1 MSIQKSNNIETT
13 HMINTN
19 VIHKIFPQ
27 VKNQELLKYDAEGLW
42 SITLPTEAEQITN
55 IIKTNITQTNH
66 IFDGTGGLG
75 GNIISFSK
83 YFKNVT
89 TCEIN
94 NDRFL
99 LLKNN
104 IDIYKLNNIKLIND
118 SCTKY
123 INDNYDAYFF
133 DPPWSKNYKNYN
145 KLNLK
150 LDNFLLK
157 DIIKQIRSHNNS
169 PIFFKLPF
177 NYDMDEFKMFNYKL
191 DKIKNYFLVTIS

>member
-1 MSIQKSNNIETT
+1 MNIQKLNNPETT
-13 HMINTN
+13 QINTN

-55 IIKTNITQTNH
+55 IIKLKIPKLNH

-104 IDIYKLNNIKLIND
+104 INIYNLNNVNLIND
-118 SCTKY
+118 SCLKY
-123 INDNYDAYFF
+123 INNNYDAYFF
-133 DPPWSKNYKNYN
+133 DPPWSKNYKNYS

-150 LDNFLLK
+150 LDNITLK
-157 DIIKQIRSHNNS
+157 DIIQQIRFHNNS

-177 NYDMDEFKMFNYKL
+177 NYDMDEFKSFNYQIN
-191 DKIKNYFLVTIS
+191 KIKNYFLITIS